1 MTAQKGKDLLLKI
14 DSDGLGSFATVAGL
28 RSRRIALNAESVDV
42 TDADSAGRWRE
53 LLEGAGV
60 KRASVAGSGIFKDA
74 SADETVRQVFFD
86 GLIRDWQVIVP
97 DFGTLAGP
105 FQVTALEYSGE
116 HDGEVAYEL
125 SLESAGAVGFTA
137 A

>member
-14 DSDGLGSFATVAGL
+14 DTNGSGSFATVAGL
-28 RSRRIALNAESVDV
+28 RSRQIAFNAESVDI

-53 LLEGAGV
+53 LLAGAGV
-60 KRASVAGSGIFKDA
+60 RRASLSGAGIFRDA
-74 SADETVRQVFFD
+74 STDATVRQVFFD
-86 GLIRDWQVIVP
+86 GTIRDWQVIVP

-116 HDGEVAYEL
+116 HNGEVAYQL
-125 SLESAGAVGFTA
+125 ALESAGAIAFTA

>member
-14 DSDGLGSFATVAGL
+14 DADGEGAFQTVAGL
-28 RSRRIALNAESVDV
+28 RARQIALNAESVDI
-42 TDADSAGRWRE
+42 TNADSAGRWRE

-60 KRASVAGSGIFKDA
+60 KRAGVTGSGIFKDA
-74 SADETVRQVFFD
+74 ESDATIRQVFFD
-86 GLIRDWQVIVP
+86 GQIRDWQVIVP
-97 DFGTLAGP
+97 DFGTLSGA

-116 HDGEVAYEL
+116 HNGEVTYEL
-125 SLESAGAVGFTA
+125 ALESAGAIGLTA